1 MANDA
6 NQVFGIDV
14 DGNGLFE
21 DVGDIF
27 EADRDTNGFPDVALN
42 ASKNSQELII
52 FNVYPNAATSDKPIN
67 LAFQLPSD
75 FRNWETVSIS
85 QLK

>member
-1 MANDA
+1 MTPIKSLALMSTVTVSLRMWVTSSRRIA
-6 NQVFGIDV
+6 I
-14 DGNGLFE
+14 
-21 DVGDIF
+21 
-27 EADRDTNGFPDVALN
+27 RMGFPDVALN

-52 FNVYPNAATSDKPIN
+52 FNFYPNAATSDKPIN

>member
-1 MANDA
+1 M
-6 NQVFGIDV
+6 
-14 DGNGLFE
+14 
-21 DVGDIF
+21 GDIF